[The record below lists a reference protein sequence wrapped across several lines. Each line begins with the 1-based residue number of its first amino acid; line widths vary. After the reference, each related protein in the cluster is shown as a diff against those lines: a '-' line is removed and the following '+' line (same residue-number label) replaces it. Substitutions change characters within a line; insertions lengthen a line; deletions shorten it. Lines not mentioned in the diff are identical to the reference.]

1 MLGEQL
7 VNAIIVIKLISPVKI
22 VHSTTCEL
30 FIPLRAPRGNFSS
43 HGVTPVGISRPTA
56 SRRVYF
62 VSGSQWKHTNPRRTS
77 RLLSTHSHELLHFH

>member
-22 VHSTTCEL
+22 VHSITCEL
-30 FIPLRAPRGNFSS
+30 FIPLRAPRGNFSF
-43 HGVTPVGISRPTA
+43 HDVRPVRISLPTV

-62 VSGSQWKHTNPRRTS
+62 VSGSQWKHTFPRQAS
-77 RLLSTHSHELLHFH
+77 RLPSTHSHGLSHFR